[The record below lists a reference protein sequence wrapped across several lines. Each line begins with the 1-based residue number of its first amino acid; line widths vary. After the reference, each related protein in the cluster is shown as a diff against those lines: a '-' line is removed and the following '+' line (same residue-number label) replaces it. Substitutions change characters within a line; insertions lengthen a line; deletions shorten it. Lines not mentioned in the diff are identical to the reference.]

1 LIARKFNTGEVFFD
15 EPAHYSW
22 NSDPTVADAAL
33 RRLDSVGWSEAVPCA
48 GNYAANR
55 RACCNATSTTKG
67 SAIGAIIGGAGAELL
82 LDTICNRNVSSWP
95 NRRRRQKFN
104 QPKIFN
110 MSSLDIALISAAFI
124 FGGVLLGLWLQ
135 NLLPGHHLGSESKD
149 TIKLAAGMIA
159 TLSALVLGL
168 LVSSA
173 KNNFDTTS
181 AEITQGAAKAIQLD
195 RALANYG
202 PETGDA
208 RELLRHSVAAG
219 IQMFWPEAKTEAPGM
234 TAFEKANGMELLQ
247 AKLRELTPAGDAQ
260 RQLLAQAQQ
269 ISGELLQ
276 FRWLLIEQTQNALPV
291 PFLVMVLFWLT
302 MLHMS
307 FGLFAPRNAMVIVV
321 LLICA
326 LSVSGAIFLI
336 LEMNHPLSGT
346 IKVSSAPML
355 KALEHLGQ

>member
-1 LIARKFNTGEVFFD
+1 MN
-15 EPAHYSW
+15 
-22 NSDPTVADAAL
+22 
-33 RRLDSVGWSEAVPCA
+33 
-48 GNYAANR
+48 
-55 RACCNATSTTKG
+55 
-67 SAIGAIIGGAGAELL
+67 
-82 LDTICNRNVSSWP
+82 
-95 NRRRRQKFN
+95 
-104 QPKIFN
+104 
-110 MSSLDIALISAAFI
+110 SLDIALISAACI

-135 NLLPGHHLGSESKD
+135 NLLPGHHLSSESKD

-173 KNNFDTTS
+173 KNNFDTVS

-202 PETGDA
+202 PETGDT
-208 RELLRHSVAAG
+208 RELLRRSMIAG
-219 IQMFWPEAKTEAPGM
+219 IETFWPEDKTTAVGM
-234 TAFEKANGMELLQ
+234 TAFERANGMELVQ
-247 AKLRELTPAGDAQ
+247 AKLRELAPASDAQ

-276 FRWLLIEQTQNALPV
+276 FRWLLIEQMQNALPK

-307 FGLFAPRNAMVIVV
+307 FGLFAPRNAMVLVV